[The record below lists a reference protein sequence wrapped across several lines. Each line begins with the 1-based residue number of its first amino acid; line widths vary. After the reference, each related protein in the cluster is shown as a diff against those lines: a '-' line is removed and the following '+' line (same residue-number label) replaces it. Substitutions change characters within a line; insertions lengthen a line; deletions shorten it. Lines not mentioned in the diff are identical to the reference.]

1 MTRVMG
7 ILNTT
12 PDSFSDGGLW
22 ANPGQA
28 FERAWAMAE
37 QGADIID
44 VGGESTRPGA
54 GPVSIQQELDRV
66 IPVIEAIVAETDVT
80 VSVDTSKPEVMQAAV
95 AAGARMIN
103 DVLALRQ
110 GDALATAARLGV
122 PVCLMHMQGRPRDMQ
137 AHPQYGDVVGEVEAF
152 LLARAR
158 ACEDAGI
165 DRARILIDPGFG
177 FGKNLEH
184 NIELFRA
191 LPRFCGSDYR
201 VLVGVSRK
209 SMLGTLTGRPV
220 AERQAASVA
229 AALLAAAHG
238 AAVVRVHDVAQT
250 VDALKVLRALDGE
263 AAFKDADASA
273 ADRPAPLETA
283 PHSNG

>member
-28 FERAWAMAE
+28 LERALTMVGE
-37 QGADIID
+37 GADIID

-54 GPVSIQQELDRV
+54 DPVSTQQELDRV
-66 IPVIEAIVAETDVT
+66 IPVIEAIVAETGVT
-80 VSVDTSKPEVMQAAV
+80 VSVDTSKPEVMEAAV
-95 AAGARMIN
+95 TAGAQMIN

-110 GDALATAARLGV
+110 DGALACAARLAV

-137 AHPQYGDVVGEVEAF
+137 VQPLYGDVVGEVEAF
-152 LLARAR
+152 LLERAR

-165 DRARILIDPGFG
+165 DRAHILIDPGFG

-220 AERQAASVA
+220 ADRRAASVA
-229 AALLAAAHG
+229 AALLAAVHG

-263 AAFKDADASA
+263 AAVRDADARA
-273 ADRPAPLETA
+273 AERPAPLETA